1 MMDRSLFLRAGQKRY
16 LFRKDFVSFAWLPC
30 GRALAKQTT
39 CLFCHRMQLFAKQV
53 WSNSLGALD
62 LLLVTPLGDGGVVAA
77 QKHLGHI

>member
-1 MMDRSLFLRAGQKRY
+1 
-16 LFRKDFVSFAWLPC
+16 
-30 GRALAKQTT
+30 
-39 CLFCHRMQLFAKQV
+39 MQLFAKQV